1 MTPRRMPLLVVLVVL
16 AGAAIAAYAIA
27 PWIEAGLLLRD
38 LARGVAPGEVRRE
51 AESAGDLYRGTRDA
65 RSSVVLLPGVSPQGK
80 DDPRLVRFAEA
91 LAARRFVVLVPEL
104 PGLRALQVSAADADA
119 VVAAA
124 RRLRGQG
131 LPVGLGAFSYAV
143 GPALL
148 AALELGAD
156 AAFVLAIGGYHD
168 LGRVVRH
175 FTAGVA
181 DPRAKW
187 LFVRANAGRLERPE
201 ERQALTVMAN
211 RKLADEAA
219 EIADLTGDLG
229 PDGRAVVAL
238 VGNRDPDLAPGLLAA
253 LPEAIRRE
261 LEALDLARRDLGR
274 LSAPLLLVHGR
285 DDPVIP
291 AAESVSLAGAVPDS
305 RLFLLDD
312 LSHVDAAW
320 TLRDGF
326 AMLRA
331 ARALLSLRDGAA
343 IR

>member
-1 MTPRRMPLLVVLVVL
+1 MTRRLSLLLL
-16 AGAAIAAYAIA
+16 AAAALTLAAFGPT
-27 PWIEAGLLLRD
+27 PWVEAALLLRD
-38 LARGVAPGEVRRE
+38 LARGVAPGEVSRE
-51 AESAGDLYRGTRDA
+51 TRTDGDLYRGAPPA
-65 RSSVVLLPGVSPQGK
+65 RAGIVLLPGVSPQGK

-91 LAARRFVVLVPEL
+91 LAAARFAVLVPDV
-104 PGLRALQVSAADADA
+104 PGLRALQVSAADAEP

-143 GPALL
+143 GPAVL
-148 AALELGAD
+148 AALELGPE
-156 AAFVLAIGGYHD
+156 AAFVLAVGGYHD
-168 LGRVVRH
+168 LTRVVRH
-175 FTAGVA
+175 FTTGSA
-181 DPRAKW
+181 DRRAKW

-211 RKLADEAA
+211 RKFADENA
-219 EIADLTGDLG
+219 EIADLMGDLG

-238 VGNRDPDLAPGLLAA
+238 VSNRDPARVPGLLAA
-253 LPEAIRRE
+253 LPAAIRGE
-261 LEALDLARRDLGR
+261 LEALDLARRDLAR

-291 AAESVSLAGAVPDS
+291 AQESVALADAAPDA
-305 RLFLLDD
+305 RLYLLDD

-331 ARALLSLRDGAA
+331 ARALLRLRDDAA
-343 IR
+343 FR